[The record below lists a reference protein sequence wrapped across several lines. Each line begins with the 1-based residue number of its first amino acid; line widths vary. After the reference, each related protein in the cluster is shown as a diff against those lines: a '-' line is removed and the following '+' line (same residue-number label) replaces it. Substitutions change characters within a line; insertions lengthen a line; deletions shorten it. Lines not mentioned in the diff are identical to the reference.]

1 MRMMYVSYGACFRV
15 ESYILF
21 NMVSDYNNLW
31 KKTIDYDWRY
41 SGGVYNQLKKK
52 KEKEQFDD
60 FLW

>member
-1 MRMMYVSYGACFRV
+1 MRMMYVSYGACFLV
-15 ESYILF
+15 ESYSLF

-41 SGGVYNQLKKK
+41 SGRVYNQLKKK